1 MESNPSRYWREN
13 YDGGRLKRVYE
24 FIKDEKAFC
33 FTYGDGLEKLIL
45 KN

>member
-1 MESNPSRYWREN
+1 MT
-13 YDGGRLKRVYE
+13 GRLKRVYE

-33 FTYGDGLEKLIL
+33 FTYGDGLGKINI